1 MLVKRSRVGVN
12 SVNSGGEL
20 NFNACHFFFSFSLIT
35 RGHII
40 VAKPIVIL
48 RFVFS
53 LINIINILLSNN

>member
-48 RFVFS
+48 RLVF
-53 LINIINILLSNN
+53 LN